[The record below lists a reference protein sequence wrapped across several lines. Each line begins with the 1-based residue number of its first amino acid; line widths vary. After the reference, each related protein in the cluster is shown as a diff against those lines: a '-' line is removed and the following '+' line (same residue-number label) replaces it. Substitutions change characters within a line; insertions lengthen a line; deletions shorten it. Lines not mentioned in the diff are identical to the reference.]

1 MKTSIHNLMN
11 EIIIKYLKW
20 QISKVPTTF
29 LSTNNFMIEIKC
41 DLYHLSLKFD
51 AFQVIKRNQSKCNN

>member
-1 MKTSIHNLMN
+1 MN
-11 EIIIKYLKW
+11 EIIIKYLKS